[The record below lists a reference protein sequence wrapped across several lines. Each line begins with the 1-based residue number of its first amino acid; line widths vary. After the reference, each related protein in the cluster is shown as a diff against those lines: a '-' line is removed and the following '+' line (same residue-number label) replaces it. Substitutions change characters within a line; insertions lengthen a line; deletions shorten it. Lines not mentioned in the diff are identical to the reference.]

1 MEDVGAPD
9 KQTNFPSAFI
19 SFPPFLSKMSFSETL
34 VYSSI
39 LALNNGQKLTAD
51 QIEAIQAFLGAQVPA
66 AAAATAP
73 ATPVAKKPRSKAK
86 IAVAAPAPSPDEE
99 ALLAPVDA
107 PAAAATNPTGLY
119 VDAADYLHTHKYRL
133 QSIDSARCL
142 GRKIDEKNPIVG
154 TRKEDEGSNGMFW
167 PEKQCTKPAL
177 AGALLCKF
185 CSEKCDDVKAGK
197 PAHKQWYGRLDE
209 PMYGRAMIIGCG
221 HYNAKYPHGI
231 PSDPSTAP
239 PSTVVSV
246 AAPAAVTPAPKK
258 ASATTA
264 AKKTPAA
271 PKKASTTTAKTAA
284 GAGVQETV
292 ASTEQAPIEAEWVTF
307 LHKGKPVIR
316 NLKTNL
322 VYEVDQ
328 NKPDYEEMVQR
339 DKCLGRWTE
348 DETIDP
354 YGADS
359 AE

>member
-1 MEDVGAPD
+1 
-9 KQTNFPSAFI
+9 
-19 SFPPFLSKMSFSETL
+19 MSFSETL

-51 QIEAIQAFLGAQVPA
+51 QIEAIQAFLGAQAP
-66 AAAATAP
+66 ATAP
-73 ATPVAKKPRSKAK
+73 ATAPTTPVAKKPRSKAK

-107 PAAAATNPTGLY
+107 PAPAPVTATPTGLY

-231 PSDPSTAP
+231 PSDPSTA
-239 PSTVVSV
+239 
-246 AAPAAVTPAPKK
+246 APAAVTPAPKK
-258 ASATTA
+258 AAATTAATATA

-292 ASTEQAPIEAEWVTF
+292 ASTEQSAVEAEWAIFFHNTR
-307 LHKGKPVIR
+307 PVIR

-348 DETIDP
+348 DGTIDP

>member
-1 MEDVGAPD
+1 MEDVGAPN
-9 KQTNFPSAFI
+9 KQTNFRSAFI

-51 QIEAIQAFLGAQVPA
+51 QIEAIQAFLGAQAP
-66 AAAATAP
+66 ATAP
-73 ATPVAKKPRSKAK
+73 TTPVAKKPRSKAK
-86 IAVAAPAPSPDEE
+86 IAVAAPALSPDEK

-107 PAAAATNPTGLY
+107 PAAAAAAASSTGLY

-154 TRKEDEGSNGMFW
+154 TRKEDEGSNGMVW

-239 PSTVVSV
+239 PSAAVV

-258 ASATTA
+258 ATATTA

-292 ASTEQAPIEAEWVTF
+292 ASTEQPSIEAEWVTF

>member
-1 MEDVGAPD
+1 
-9 KQTNFPSAFI
+9 
-19 SFPPFLSKMSFSETL
+19 MSFSETL

-51 QIEAIQAFLGAQVPA
+51 QIEAIQAFLGAQAPA
-66 AAAATAP
+66 AAPTAP
-73 ATPVAKKPRSKAK
+73 TAPTTPVAKKPRSKAK

-107 PAAAATNPTGLY
+107 PAPVTATPTGLY

-133 QSIDSARCL
+133 QSIDSVRCL

-239 PSTVVSV
+239 PLAVVAV
-246 AAPAAVTPAPKK
+246 AAPVAVTPAPKK
-258 ASATTA
+258 AATAT
-264 AKKTPAA
+264 KKTPAA

-284 GAGVQETV
+284 SAGVQETV
-292 ASTEQAPIEAEWVTF
+292 ASTEQAPIEAEWAIFFHNTR
-307 LHKGKPVIR
+307 PVIR

-328 NKPDYEEMVQR
+328 EKPEYEDMVQR

-348 DETIDP
+348 DGTIDP
-354 YGADS
+354 YGADLT
-359 AE
+359 E